1 MIRGQVMKQEELL
14 LRTDLNWTQ
23 NERENSEL
31 YEPSPVLL
39 WSLLSSRKI
48 IEPDEKQNKVFPVLH
63 TQYLYFRKS

>member
-1 MIRGQVMKQEELL
+1 MKQEELL

-39 WSLLSSRKI
+39 
-48 IEPDEKQNKVFPVLH
+48 
-63 TQYLYFRKS
+63 